1 MHLGEDTFGVASSA
15 TCATGCQNQIS
26 VARQLLGKAKRLEA
40 DLPAVIRTFG
50 RSHYRHLSSCL
61 FYNTLSGGSCYGWD
75 MIASLA

>member
-40 DLPAVIRTFG
+40 DLPAVKTDFWA
-50 RSHYRHLSSCL
+50 LLLPSSFQLLVLQHPTTPCL
-61 FYNTLSGGSCYGWD
+61 VGVVRVGT
-75 MIASLA
+75 